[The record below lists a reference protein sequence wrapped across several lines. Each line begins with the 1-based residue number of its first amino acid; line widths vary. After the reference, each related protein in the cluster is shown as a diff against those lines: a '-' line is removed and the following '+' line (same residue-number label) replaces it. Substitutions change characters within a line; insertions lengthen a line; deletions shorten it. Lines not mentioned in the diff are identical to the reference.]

1 MYDLIVIGAGHAG
14 VEAAL
19 AAARLGSK
27 TLLLTMSLDSVAMMP
42 CNPSIGG
49 TGKGHLVR
57 EIDALGGEMA
67 LNADRVTIQSKMLN
81 TAKGAAVHSLRV
93 QTDKFRYHDEM
104 KRIVENTANL
114 TLRQAEVDH
123 LLIEDGRV
131 VGVHTLTD
139 MTFRAKAV
147 VIATGTYLK
156 SKIFIG
162 HKAVESGPA
171 GLKSA
176 KLLSE
181 QLREL
186 GITVRRFKTG
196 TPARVH
202 ADSLNYTKLSLH
214 PGDDEIVPFS
224 FMNDHLDIEQVPC
237 HMTYTNMRTHEL
249 IQNNITQSAMYSGLI
264 EGTGTRYCPSIEDKI
279 TRFADKTRHQ
289 LFLEPE
295 GLDTKEVYVQGMS
308 SSLPEAVQ
316 EAFLKT
322 IEGLEEVVVM
332 RPGYAIEYD
341 CIDPAELKLSLE
353 SKLIENLFFAGQIN
367 GSSGYEEAAAQGLIA
382 GINAHQKIRDK
393 EALILHRD
401 EAYIGVLIDDLV
413 TKGTNEPFRMMTSRC
428 EYRLVLRQDNADQ
441 RLTEIGYKIGLV
453 SQARLD
459 KYLQKKQTLAQ
470 EMKRI
475 RSTNVQVDEVNP
487 LLEKVGESPIKENTS
502 IYQLLKRGAV
512 DYDLLAPLDITRPL
526 LQRDLIN
533 RLEVEIKYQGYIDKQ
548 LKQIERFKS
557 LEEKRLP
564 QDIRYEEIKGLR
576 IEAMQKLSKQRPE
589 NIGQASRISGVN
601 PADISVLLIFLEA
614 KRRKHER

>member
-1 MYDLIVIGAGHAG
+1 MYDIIVIGAGHAG

-19 AAARLGSK
+19 AAARLGSR
-27 TLLLTMSLDSVAMMP
+27 TLLLTMNLDSVAMMP

-67 LNADRVTIQSKMLN
+67 LNADRVTLQSKMLN

-93 QTDKFRYHDEM
+93 QTDKFKYHDEM
-104 KRIVENTANL
+104 KRIVEQTDRL

-123 LLIEDGRV
+123 LLIEAGKV
-131 VGVHTLTD
+131 VGAHTLTD
-139 MTFRAKAV
+139 VTFTARAV
-147 VIATGTYLK
+147 VLATGTYLK

-162 HKAVESGPA
+162 HQAIDSGPA

-181 QLREL
+181 QLRAL

-202 ADSLNYTKLSLH
+202 ADSLNYTKLTLH
-214 PGDDEIVPFS
+214 PGDEEIVPFS
-224 FMNDHLDIEQVPC
+224 FMNDHLEIEQVPC
-237 HMTYTNMRTHEL
+237 HMTYTNECTHEL
-249 IQNNITQSAMYSGLI
+249 IRNNITKSAMYSGLI

-308 SSLPEAVQ
+308 SSLPEPVQ

-322 IEGLEEVVVM
+322 IEGLEDVLVM

-353 SKLIENLFFAGQIN
+353 SKIIENLFFAGQVN

-382 GINAHQKIRDK
+382 GINAHQKLNDK

-453 SQARLD
+453 TQARYE
-459 KYLQKKQTLAQ
+459 KYLQKKQAF
-470 EMKRI
+470 ENEIKRI
-475 RSTNVQVDEVNP
+475 RTTNLHMDEVNP
-487 LLEKVGESPIKENTS
+487 LLEKVGETSIKENTS

-512 DYDLLAPLDITRPL
+512 DYDLLASIDATRPVL
-526 LQRDLIN
+526 NRDLIN
-533 RLEVEIKYQGYIDKQ
+533 RIEVEIKYQGYIDKQ

-557 LEEKRLP
+557 LEEKKLP
-564 QDIRYEEIKGLR
+564 ADIRYEEVKGLR

-589 NIGQASRISGVN
+589 SIGQASRISGVN
-601 PADISVLLIFLEA
+601 PADLSVLLIYLET
-614 KRRKHER
+614 KRRRNDD